1 MMTRGHVTEL
11 LSPYLDEQV
20 APGER
25 ERIEAH
31 LRGCQACRA
40 HLESL
45 RHTVALVRGADPV
58 PAPAGFQA
66 AVRSR
71 LAASAAAPRGGRL
84 PRLRLSWK
92 TAGAAAAV
100 FLIGIFSVSLLRDG
114 QPKAVTVVPEQAMR
128 DATQGYAQD
137 PSAKPAPSAPERAVA
152 PRSAAPGTIATAPSD
167 LMTTRQIIRTAHL
180 QLAVDDFD
188 GAVRALLG
196 IADGAGGFVA
206 SSSYTQMGGVP
217 EGVFTLRVPAER
229 FSSTLLQVERLGT
242 VETRRIGGQDV
253 TEEFVDLQARIRNL
267 ERHESRLLSFME
279 RATRVSELLAIEQE
293 LARVRGEIERLT
305 GRQRFLA
312 NQVDLATVEVAM
324 RQKVAP
330 VGGSFWDLDDALRR
344 MKAAFLT
351 TVRQLIAAV
360 EKIAVVAAALVPV
373 AVVAVLIW
381 LAVRRYRLRAV

>member
-100 FLIGIFSVSLLRDG
+100 FLIGIFSVNLLRDA
-114 QPKAVTVVPEQAMR
+114 QPKAVIVAPEQAMR

-152 PRSAAPGTIATAPSD
+152 PRSAAPSD

-206 SSSYTQMGGVP
+206 SSSYTQMGGAP

-330 VGGSFWDLDDALRR
+330 VGGSFWDLDSALRR